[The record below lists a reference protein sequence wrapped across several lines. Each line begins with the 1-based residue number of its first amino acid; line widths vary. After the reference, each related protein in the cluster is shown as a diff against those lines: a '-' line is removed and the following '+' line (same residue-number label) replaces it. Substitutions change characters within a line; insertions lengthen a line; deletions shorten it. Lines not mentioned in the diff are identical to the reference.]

1 MWDDDPQREHGQYTK
16 NGQDLDP
23 EMRVVNNRGLTMPT
37 LTTALPRIPPPS
49 QSHRPPS
56 EERSRLPQEP
66 PMYAQSRGPRPRT
79 ESTFREPAPSQPPQ
93 TTVLETIAPERTVIE
108 TTIRERTAIEATVLE
123 TIVLGRTTIAATV
136 IEAIVQKRTATN
148 KTSPFPREIPSQ
160 EAPPTARAAG
170 LHPQLP
176 PPHTGLQ
183 IPVVMLPHAPRSGQ
197 PLVGFPI
204 SLYTGLLA
212 HPVLHRS
219 PSRAVR
225 VEQGRDRRVLVG
237 SSGVGPLLRAAVV
250 GGRWLGFFSGVSGKG
265 GGGFFAWA
273 LKDIPA
279 PFHV

>member
-23 EMRVVNNRGLTMPT
+23 GMRVVNNRGLTMPT

-93 TTVLETIAPERTVIE
+93 TTVLETI
-108 TTIRERTAIEATVLE
+108 
-123 TIVLGRTTIAATV
+123 VLGRTTIAATA

-170 LHPQLP
+170 L
-176 PPHTGLQ
+176 
-183 IPVVMLPHAPRSGQ
+183 SSW
-197 PLVGFPI
+197 GFRFPCI
-204 SLYTGLLA
+204 LGCWRTPCST
-212 HPVLHRS
+212 
-219 PSRAVR
+219 AVR
-225 VEQGRDRRVLVG
+225 
-237 SSGVGPLLRAAVV
+237 P
-250 GGRWLGFFSGVSGKG
+250 
-265 GGGFFAWA
+265 
-273 LKDIPA
+273 
-279 PFHV
+279 